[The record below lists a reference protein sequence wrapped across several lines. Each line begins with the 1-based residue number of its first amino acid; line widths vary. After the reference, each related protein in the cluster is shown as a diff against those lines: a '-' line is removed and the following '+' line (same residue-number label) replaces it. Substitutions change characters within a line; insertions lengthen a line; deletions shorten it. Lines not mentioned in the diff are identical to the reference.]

1 MSLMTWATL
10 LAAIC
15 LEVVG
20 TSLLQASNQFTKL
33 WPTVGMG
40 VCYLG
45 AFYFLSLTLR
55 TIPVGVAYAVWSG
68 LGVVLISI
76 IGMVLFKQRLDLP
89 AVLGLA
95 MIVGGVVVI
104 NLFSK
109 SVGHS

>member
-1 MSLMTWATL
+1 MSMTTWATL

-20 TSLLQASNQFTKL
+20 TSLLQASSQFSKL

-45 AFYFLSLTLR
+45 AFYCLSLTLR
-55 TIPVGVAYAVWSG
+55 TMPVGIAYAVWSG
-68 LGVVLISI
+68 LGVVLISL

-89 AVLGLA
+89 ALLGLA

-109 SVGHS
+109 SVGH